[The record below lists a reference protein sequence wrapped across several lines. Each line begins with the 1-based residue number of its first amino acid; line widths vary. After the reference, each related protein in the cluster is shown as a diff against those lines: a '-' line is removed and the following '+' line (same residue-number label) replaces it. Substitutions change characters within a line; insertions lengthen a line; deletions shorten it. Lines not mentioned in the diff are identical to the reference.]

1 MQNKILY
8 PYLSKTD
15 GKNLKNSEKIQGL
28 YEKHI
33 PSKKP
38 RGLAGIQ
45 DFIWGFSPVL
55 LDISIAHIK

>member
-8 PYLSKTD
+8 PYLPKTD
-15 GKNLKNSEKIQGL
+15 GKNPKNSGGGGGGL

-38 RGLAGIQ
+38 QGISW
-45 DFIWGFSPVL
+45 DPGFHL
-55 LDISIAHIK
+55 RF